1 MLRLRRINQTNLL
14 KLNKFI
20 SFQSFRLQSDE
31 IKIRGQ
37 TFNKDPK
44 MFNVSKNVLKLLER
58 GGMHGDKYHPI
69 GLLATCIQNHFDWN
83 HRSVGN
89 MSPLFTIIDNLHPV
103 VTTKQQ
109 FDSLLIAEDHVARSK
124 TDNYYVNE
132 KQCLRAHTSAHQVE
146 IMKQGLD
153 AFLVFGDVYR
163 RDEIDATH
171 YPAFHQLEGVRLFT
185 EEHLKDLYGLDD
197 EPLRRDDDDSHD
209 RSEITQA
216 EYDLKAT
223 LIISEDLKKTLLG
236 LVKALL
242 GDEIEYRWIDEYFPF
257 THPSF
262 ELEVFWKGEWM
273 EILGCGVIEHQIL
286 KNSGCGNKFGWAFGI
301 GLERL
306 AMLMFEVPDIR
317 MLWTEVPGYKK
328 SITNLISNLYDDMG
342 VRPEDHNCHTMDISK
357 VRNLR
362 MPATYATNP
371 PVIQHMSFFMKNKIE
386 PNDVYDV
393 VREISGEY
401 IESVRIQDE
410 FFHPKEKMKANL
422 YELIFRCPA
431 GNKLTNEETIRMVD
445 LIGQELVD
453 TYEIIPRWEIKEH
466 SERGKIAVRKGNTE
480 EVEESEKEKKKA
492 EKAARRKEK
501 NKAKF
506 EEKQAR
512 KRAKREAK
520 KLESHESS

>member
-1 MLRLRRINQTNLL
+1 MLRFRQ
-14 KLNKFI
+14 I
-20 SFQSFRLQSDE
+20 SNSTLQKSAFSAYIPIRHQSTDQ
-31 IKIRGQ
+31 KITIRSQ
-37 TFNKDPK
+37 TFQTDKK
-44 MFNVSKNVLKLLER
+44 WFNVSKNVTKLLER
-58 GGMHGDKYHPI
+58 GGMHHDRYHPI
-69 GLLATCIQNHFDWN
+69 GLLSTCIQNHFNWTYRQN
-83 HRSVGN
+83 GN
-89 MSPLFTIIDNLHPV
+89 TTPTFTIIDNLHPV

-109 FDSLLIAEDHVARSK
+109 FDSLLITEDHVARSK

-153 AFLVFGDVYR
+153 TFLVFGDVYR

-185 EEHLKDLYGLDD
+185 EEELKEIYGLDD
-197 EPLRRDDDDSHD
+197 EPLRHEDQE

-223 LIISEDLKKTLLG
+223 LIISEDLKRTLLK
-236 LVKALL
+236 LVQDLL
-242 GDEIEYRWIDEYFPF
+242 GDEIEYRWNDDFFPF
-257 THPSF
+257 THPSY

-273 EILGCGVIEHQIL
+273 EVLGCGVIEHQIL
-286 KNSGCGNKFGWAFGI
+286 KNSGCDTKFGWAFGI

-342 VRPEDHNCHTMDISK
+342 VDPESYDFSKMDISK
-357 VRNLR
+357 VRELR
-362 MPATYATNP
+362 MPSTYAKNP
-371 PVIQHMSFFMKNKIE
+371 PVTQNMSFFMEKGRKVE

-393 VREISGEY
+393 VREVAGEY

-410 FFHPKEKMKANL
+410 FFHPTEKKKANM
-422 YELIFRCPA
+422 YELIFRCPT
-431 GNKLTNEETIRMVD
+431 GQKFTNAQAVKMVD
-445 LIGQELVD
+445 EMGQRLVD
-453 TYEIIPRWEIKEH
+453 DYGIVPRWEI
-466 SERGKIAVRKGNTE
+466 G
-480 EVEESEKEKKKA
+480 VEQESETEKAEKLAEKEQKMA
-492 EKAARRKEK
+492 EKAARRAEK
-501 NKAKF
+501 NKLKF

-512 KRAKREAK
+512 KKAKRDAK
-520 KLESHESS
+520 KLDNQESS